1 MIVFE
6 LIHNRSVL
14 TVFVASCCLNVTTDL
29 FEPDGKFR
37 VEVIAFSEGSR
48 KDDGQWLL
56 KIRLG
61 STSVIENAGPTVM
74 RNCPRDEGGPFE
86 LSNQAVNQFTAA
98 AMVKSHGGERYW

>member
-1 MIVFE
+1 MIAHGRVRLVGPAFHVTVIFFE

-14 TVFVASCCLNVTTDL
+14 TVFVASCCLNFTTDL

-61 STSVIENAGPTVM
+61 STPVIENCEPNFPKG
-74 RNCPRDEGGPFE
+74 
-86 LSNQAVNQFTAA
+86 S
-98 AMVKSHGGERYW
+98 